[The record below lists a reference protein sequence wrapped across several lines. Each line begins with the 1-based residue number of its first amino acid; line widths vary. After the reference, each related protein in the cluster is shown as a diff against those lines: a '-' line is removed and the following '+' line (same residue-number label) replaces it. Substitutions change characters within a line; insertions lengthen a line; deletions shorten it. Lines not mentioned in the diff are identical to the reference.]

1 MKKLNRFI
9 IYIIGMI
16 ILALG
21 LSLST
26 KTKLGV
32 SALTSFPYM
41 LSEIYNLKFGDITLI
56 YYIFLILIEIILHI
70 IMKQKKIIINDIL
83 SIFLS
88 IIFTRGMNI
97 FISFVP
103 DIPNNYI
110 YKILLMLLAIIFIG
124 VGISLTV
131 VSKLVPNPADGLV
144 STISEFTKKN
154 MGLIKNICDITC
166 VTITVILSLILK
178 NKIIGIGI
186 GTLMAMLLVGRVVY
200 IFNKLFE
207 NKIKKFI
214 GC

>member
-21 LSLST
+21 LSLSA

-70 IMKQKKIIINDIL
+70 IMKQKKMIINDIL

-97 FISFVP
+97 FISFFP

-166 VTITVILSLILK
+166 VSITVILSLILK
-178 NKIIGIGI
+178 NKIIGVGI

-207 NKIKKFI
+207 NKIKKII

>member
-178 NKIIGIGI
+178 NKIIGVGI

>member
-70 IMKQKKIIINDIL
+70 IMKQKKMIINDIL

-97 FISFVP
+97 FISFFP
-103 DIPNNYI
+103 DITNNYI

-166 VTITVILSLILK
+166 VSITVILSLILK
-178 NKIIGIGI
+178 NKIIGVGI

>member
-1 MKKLNRFI
+1 MKKLNRII

-70 IMKQKKIIINDIL
+70 IMKQKKMIINDIL

-97 FISFVP
+97 FISFFP
-103 DIPNNYI
+103 DITNNYI

-166 VTITVILSLILK
+166 VSITVILSLILK
-178 NKIIGIGI
+178 NKIIGVGI

-207 NKIKKFI
+207 NKIKKII

>member
-70 IMKQKKIIINDIL
+70 IMKQKKMIINDIL

-97 FISFVP
+97 FISFFP

-131 VSKLVPNPADGLV
+131 VCKLVPNPADGLV
-144 STISEFTKKN
+144 STISDFTKKN

-166 VTITVILSLILK
+166 VSITIILSLILK

>member
-166 VTITVILSLILK
+166 VSITVILSLILK